1 MTADDI
7 NLVFCHEIQVDF
19 EDNERTKQDNIISP
33 IKDNPASLSDILR
46 KADSIIEKI
55 SVDDDRINEIENATR
70 EQSRSSQWHAERFPR
85 ITASKCKRAL
95 IKETTSPTKAMQEIL
110 CYNKAFQ
117 SQYMKDGVKSEL
129 EIINQYSKCT
139 GNEVQPCGFFVSK
152 SHPFLG
158 ASPDGLV
165 GDNGSIE
172 VKKIHPQ
179 DSETLETALL
189 RLNIVKATDSINE
202 NHPYYYQIQQQLFC
216 TGRKWTD
223 FIASDGIKL
232 FIKRVVYN
240 PEFWNTKLSRLEQ
253 FYYNVLLLELAYPRV
268 KDGLERIGKLG
279 IDFSTLSTLR
289 QE

>member
-1 MTADDI
+1 
-7 NLVFCHEIQVDF
+7 
-19 EDNERTKQDNIISP
+19 
-33 IKDNPASLSDILR
+33 
-46 KADSIIEKI
+46 
-55 SVDDDRINEIENATR
+55 
-70 EQSRSSQWHAERFPR
+70 
-85 ITASKCKRAL
+85 
-95 IKETTSPTKAMQEIL
+95 MQEIL
-110 CYNKAFQ
+110 CYKKAFQ
-117 SQYMKDGVKSEL
+117 SQYMKDGIKSEP

-158 ASPDGLV
+158 ASPDGPV

-189 RLNIVKATDSINE
+189 RLSIVKATDSINE